1 MARMNIFHALKVS
14 HENQRELSAR
24 LLASKPATEE
34 RAHVFEELKRE
45 LSAHET
51 AEERC
56 FYVPL
61 FEHDKSVDLSRHA
74 IAEHHEMDE
83 MVEHLEQV
91 DPHAAEWQE
100 WCKKLCD
107 KIEHHLNEEEQKFF
121 PQAGEVLSDE
131 QKHQLGL
138 DYEAEF
144 ATLRIKQE
152 A

>member
-1 MARMNIFHALKVS
+1 MNIFQALLVS
-14 HENQRELSAR
+14 HQTQRELYAR
-24 LLASKPATEE
+24 LLASKPASEE
-34 RAHVFEELKRE
+34 RQHVFEELKSE
-45 LSAHET
+45 LVAHET

-56 FYVPL
+56 FYIPL
-61 FEHDKSVDLSRHA
+61 FEFDRSVDLSRHA

-83 MVEHLEQV
+83 MVEHLEKL

-100 WCKKLCD
+100 CCQKLCHR
-107 KIEHHLNEEEQKFF
+107 IEHHLDEEEQKFF

-131 QKHQLGL
+131 QKRQLAL

-144 ATLRIKQE
+144 TTLRLKQE

>member
-1 MARMNIFHALKVS
+1 MNIFHALLVS
-14 HENQRELSAR
+14 HEEQRELSAR
-24 LLASKPATEE
+24 LLASRPATGE

-45 LSAHET
+45 LAAHET

-61 FEHDKSVDLSRHA
+61 FEHDRSVDLSRHA

-91 DPHAAEWQE
+91 DPHSAAWQE
-100 WCKKLCD
+100 CCRKLCD

-131 QKHQLGL
+131 QKHQLAL

-144 ATLRIKQE
+144 TTLRLKQE